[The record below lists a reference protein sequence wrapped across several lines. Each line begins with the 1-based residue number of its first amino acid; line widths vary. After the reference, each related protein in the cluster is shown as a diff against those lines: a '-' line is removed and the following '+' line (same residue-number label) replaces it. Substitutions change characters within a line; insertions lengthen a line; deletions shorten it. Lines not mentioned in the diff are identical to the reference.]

1 MRILVSNDD
10 GYQAEGIKKLTQAIS
25 EIAEVV
31 VVAPNENKSA
41 ASSSLTIGKPL
52 MPVQIDENILA
63 IDATPSDCVHLA
75 LCGFLKESID
85 LVVTGINL
93 GANLGDDVIY
103 SGTVAGA
110 IEGRFLGLPSIAISL
125 ASWKCKNFETA
136 AIIAKRLVEKIE
148 KAPLSHNTIINVNV
162 PDVPI
167 EEVKGIKSTRL
178 GNRHMSEPSIQ
189 DQNDPSLYWIGE
201 NGPEADNG
209 EGTDFYAVNNN
220 FVSVTPLQID
230 LTKYSEVKQVSDWLK
245 DLDY

>member
-10 GYQAEGIKKLTQAIS
+10 GYQAEGIKQLTLALS
-25 EIAEVV
+25 EIAEVII
-31 VVAPNENKSA
+31 VAPNENKSA

-52 MPVQIDENILA
+52 KPIQIEHNIYA

-75 LCGFLKESID
+75 LCGFIKEPID

-103 SGTVAGA
+103 SGTIAGA

-125 ASWKCKNFETA
+125 ASWECKNFETA

-167 EEVKGIKSTRL
+167 EEIKGIKSTRL
-178 GNRHMSEPSIQ
+178 GNRHRSEPSIQ
-189 DQNDPSLYWIGE
+189 DQNNPSLYWIGE
-201 NGPEADNG
+201 NGQEADNG
-209 EGTDFYAVNNN
+209 EGTDFYAITNN
-220 FVSVTPLQID
+220 FVSVTPIQID